1 MRRIV
6 EVPQPWVLPSRDR
19 VGVACLIIAE
29 SAVFLIFVV
38 AYLFYV
44 GKSMTGPTPRQV
56 LSLPV
61 FASICLFAS
70 SGTIAYAV
78 RALRRGRMRAF
89 GIAWGVTVVLGAI
102 FLVATGFEWARLMR
116 EFGLFPA
123 TNLFGTTYYSLVGLH
138 AFHVTAGLVL
148 LITVLVFSLLR
159 KVRPLDI
166 ERVDAL
172 SLYWHF
178 VDWVWVVILT
188 VVYGIG
194 R

>member
-1 MRRIV
+1 MKRV
-6 EVPQPWVLPSRDR
+6 APVPQTWVLPARSR
-19 VGVACLIIAE
+19 VAVACLIIAE
-29 SAVFLIFVV
+29 SALFMIFVV
-38 AYLFYV
+38 AYLFYI
-44 GKSMTGPTPRQV
+44 GKSTTGPTPRQV

-61 FASICLFAS
+61 FASVCLFAS
-70 SGTIAYAV
+70 SATIAYAV

-89 GIAWGVTVVLGAI
+89 GIAWGATVALGAI
-102 FLVATGFEWARLMR
+102 FLVGTGREWARLMR
-116 EFGLFPA
+116 EFGLYPA

-138 AFHVTAGLVL
+138 AFHVTAGMLL
-148 LITVLVFSLLR
+148 LITVFVLTLLR
-159 KVRPLDI
+159 TVRPRDI

-178 VDWVWVVILT
+178 VDCVWVVVLT